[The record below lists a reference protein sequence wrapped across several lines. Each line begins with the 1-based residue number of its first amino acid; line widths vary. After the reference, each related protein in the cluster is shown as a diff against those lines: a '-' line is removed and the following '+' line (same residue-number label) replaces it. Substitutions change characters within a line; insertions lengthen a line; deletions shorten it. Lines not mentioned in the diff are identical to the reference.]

1 MTRKI
6 ALLFASTLMFTVAAC
21 DSTDETVED
30 RAADAPDANDV
41 AAHHGMG
48 EGHHGKFN
56 PADKLCAELECTDAQ
71 AVQVSELFASAHEGR
86 KAAHGDRDDAA
97 HEAHKAERLAA
108 NTAIADAF
116 RADEFDASVLDRA
129 RPDHDGDID
138 HADHEAKMVEFAAE
152 LHAILTPAQRAELA
166 DKIEAGGPMFFAGHH
181 GKMGKH
187 GGKGMHGKM
196 MGKHGKHGD
205 KADRDPAEHLA
216 KKVDALCE
224 PISCTAEQKTQLSS
238 TFEGV
243 HQAHAEAR
251 TERQANKPDFKP
263 LADLFRAET
272 FDQAKVRAVMAEH
285 KADKQDRK
293 AGHGQEF
300 GSVLAEIHDLLTPEQ
315 RGILA
320 DKIAADGLHSIMGG
334 KGHGK
339 QGHGKKG
346 HGKHGPEC
354 DAD

>member
-21 DSTDETVED
+21 DSTDETIED

-56 PADKLCAELECTDAQ
+56 PADKLCAELECSEAQ
-71 AVQVSELFASAHEGR
+71 AVQVSELFATAHEGR
-86 KAAHGDRDDAA
+86 KDGHGDRDDAA
-97 HEAHKAERLAA
+97 REAHKAERVAA

-116 RADEFDASVLDRA
+116 RADEFDASVLERA
-129 RPDHDGDID
+129 RPERPDHDGDID
-138 HADHEAKMVEFAAE
+138 HMDHEAKMVEFAAE

-166 DKIEAGGPMFFAGHH
+166 DKIEAGGPMFFGHH
-181 GKMGKH
+181 GGKGGKH
-187 GGKGMHGKM
+187 GGKGME
-196 MGKHGKHGD
+196 GKHGKRDGD
-205 KADRDPAEHLA
+205 KAERDPAERLA

-224 PISCTAEQKTQLSS
+224 PITCTPEQKTQLTS
-238 TFEGV
+238 TFEGI
-243 HQAHAEAR
+243 HQAHSAAR

-293 AGHGQEF
+293 AEHGQEF
-300 GSVLAEIHDLLTPEQ
+300 GSVLAEIHDILTPEQ

-334 KGHGK
+334 
-339 QGHGKKG
+339 GHGKKG
-346 HGKHGPEC
+346 HGKKGHGKRGPER